1 MMKKLVLWL
10 RRHGQAGQTLAE
22 FALVLPIVA
31 FVIFALVDMA
41 RAMQSYVTIQEAAR
55 DGARYAVTG
64 RIDCVGPPIQTR
76 ENCIV
81 QAVKDRTGELNNP
94 GTVTATIR
102 SWDYPAYAD
111 PAAENDAG
119 EQCDAVEVEVRY
131 TFTPMTPIFRT
142 LVSNSISM
150 KARERLVN
158 EPFGT
163 CS

>member
-1 MMKKLVLWL
+1 MKTMMRWL
-10 RRHGQAGQTLAE
+10 RKHGQAGQTLAE
-22 FALVLPIVA
+22 FALVLPIIGL
-31 FVIFALVDMA
+31 VIFGLVDMA

-64 RIDCVGPPIQTR
+64 RIDCEGPPIQTR
-76 ENCIV
+76 EACIV
-81 QAVKDRTGELNNP
+81 QAVEDRTDHMNNP
-94 GTVTATIR
+94 ETITTTFR
-102 SWDYPAYAD
+102 SWDYPTYAD
-111 PAAENDAG
+111 PAAESDAG
-119 EQCDAVEVEVRY
+119 EQCDAIEIEVHY

-150 KARERLVN
+150 KATERLVN

>member
-1 MMKKLVLWL
+1 MKALLRWL
-10 RRHGQAGQTLAE
+10 RNRGQAGQTLAE
-22 FALVLPIVA
+22 FALVLPIIA

-81 QAVKDRTGELNNP
+81 QAVKDRTDHLNN
-94 GTVTATIR
+94 ANTITTTYR
-102 SWDYPAYAD
+102 SWDYPSYAD
-111 PAAENDAG
+111 PAAENNAG
-119 EQCDAVEVEVRY
+119 QQCDAVEIEVHY

-142 LVSNSISM
+142 LVSNSINM
-150 KARERLVN
+150 RAKERLVN

>member
-1 MMKKLVLWL
+1 MKTIMRWL
-10 RRHGQAGQTLAE
+10 RKHGQAGQTLAE
-22 FALVLPIVA
+22 FALILP
-31 FVIFALVDMA
+31 VIGLIIFGLVDMA

-64 RIDCVGPPIQTR
+64 RIDCVGPAIQTR
-76 ENCIV
+76 EACIV
-81 QAVKDRTGELNNP
+81 QAVKDRTDHLNNA
-94 GTVTATIR
+94 ATITAIYR
-102 SWDYPAYAD
+102 SWDYPTYAD
-111 PAAENDAG
+111 PAAESDAG
-119 EQCDAVEVEVRY
+119 EQCDAIEVEVNY
-131 TFTPMTPIFRT
+131 SFTPMTPIFKT

>member
-1 MMKKLVLWL
+1 MMRMMIRWL
-10 RRHGQAGQTLAE
+10 RRRGQAGQTLAE
-22 FALVLPIVA
+22 FALILPIIA

-81 QAVKDRTGELNNP
+81 QAVKDRTDQLNNA
-94 GTVTATIR
+94 ATITAEFR
-102 SWDYPAYAD
+102 SWDYPSYAD

-119 EQCDAVEVEVRY
+119 DQCDAVEVEVHY

-142 LVSNSISM
+142 LVSNSITM
-150 KARERLVN
+150 KAKERLVN